1 MTLAKALAASLSKI
15 ALPALVVAIILLHL
29 YLFYVLG

>member
-1 MTLAKALAASLSKI
+1 MTIAESLTASLSKI

-29 YLFYVLG
+29 YLFYIG